1 MPPGKAAAGRGVI
14 SMLHNLGL
22 SEFLVLATL
31 ALLFFGPERLPQI
44 AAQIGR
50 WLARLRQYSRAF
62 MTEWSDE
69 SLVLREAMAEVK
81 SIRDEILAAQTELA
95 TTLDSVRR
103 DAEEGVHVA
112 QEALS
117 AAQIDLRQ
125 PPQQPAGIA
134 RPEVPPLSPPAPGK
148 AATVRSQQ
156 ILDRSPREPVSAGQ
170 ALLPPAAGASAEA
183 ELAQLND
190 QVARMEDEFRA
201 LCQELE
207 RLRSEIG
214 PHQEPT
220 GHAGGEEA
228 AEQAPSTEP
237 SVAALPLAAPAGKPA

>member
-1 MPPGKAAAGRGVI
+1 
-14 SMLHNLGL
+14 MLHNLGL
-22 SEFLVLATL
+22 GELFVLATL
-31 ALLFFGPERLPQI
+31 AFFFFGPERLPQV

-62 MTEWSDE
+62 MAEWSDE

-81 SIRDEILAAQTELA
+81 SIRNEILAAQTELA

-112 QEALS
+112 REALS
-117 AAQIDLRQ
+117 AARIDLRQ
-125 PPQQPAGIA
+125 PPQQPAGITK
-134 RPEVPPLSPPAPGK
+134 EVPSLSLPAPERVAIG
-148 AATVRSQQ
+148 RSQQ
-156 ILDRSPREPVSAGQ
+156 ILDHPPHKPASAGH
-170 ALLPPAAGASAEA
+170 ALLPPAAGVSAEA
-183 ELAQLND
+183 ELGQLND
-190 QVARMEDEFRA
+190 QVARMEEEFRA

-207 RLRSEIG
+207 RLRSEVG
-214 PHQEPT
+214 PHQEST

-237 SVAALPLAAPAGKPA
+237 SAAALPLAAPVGELA

>member
-1 MPPGKAAAGRGVI
+1 
-14 SMLHNLGL
+14 MLHNLGL
-22 SEFLVLATL
+22 GELFVLATL
-31 ALLFFGPERLPQI
+31 AFFFFGPERLPQV

-62 MTEWSDE
+62 MAEWSDE

-81 SIRDEILAAQTELA
+81 SIRNEILAAQTELA

-117 AAQIDLRQ
+117 AARIDLRQ
-125 PPQQPAGIA
+125 PPQQILDRPPHKPASPGQA
-134 RPEVPPLSPPAPGK
+134 LSPPTTG
-148 AATVRSQQ
+148 V
-156 ILDRSPREPVSAGQ
+156 
-170 ALLPPAAGASAEA
+170 SAEA
-183 ELAQLND
+183 ELGQLND
-190 QVARMEDEFRA
+190 QVARMEEEFRA

-207 RLRSEIG
+207 RLRSEVG
-214 PHQEPT
+214 PHQEST

-237 SVAALPLAAPAGKPA
+237 SAAALPLAAPVGELA